1 MFEIPCSCAAVALN
15 LEGASEDAPSWK
27 AGLAP
32 PSIYG
37 ALP

>member
-1 MFEIPCSCAAVALN
+1 LRVPV
-15 LEGASEDAPSWK
+15 GASEDAPSETVD
-27 AGLAP
+27 LAP